1 MKPSESPRVKA
12 RPERNS
18 NDHRCERS
26 WDELA
31 QYFEPI
37 VWAMTLAPADRPWF
51 ALCGAIPASGAGPF
65 LIGAGARLRLP
76 AGRLLCFANDVPGF
90 YWNNFGAVILTVELV
105 HAPES
110 GGSL

>member
-1 MKPSESPRVKA
+1 MVEPRA
-12 RPERNS
+12 ATPGR
-18 NDHRCERS
+18 H
-26 WDELA
+26 A
-31 QYFEPI
+31 
-37 VWAMTLAPADRPWF
+37 APADRPWF

-90 YWNNFGAVILTVELV
+90 YWNNFGAVSLTVELV